1 MKLFNLT
8 LTLAA
13 IFFITAAAVSLEAQ
27 TTFGRRLLTVNHNGD
42 SNDLNVGDGLC
53 IDADGRCTLRAA
65 IQESNSSGFNVVN
78 FVLPAS
84 TVIELTMRELLITKP
99 IQIIGPGGR
108 NLTVQRTTNP
118 DAIPFR
124 VFHIAPNTGSNIVI
138 RGLKVRNGFADIG
151 GGFYI
156 ETGNTVFLTDVTVS
170 NNSASGGGAIANAGN
185 VILTRSLINSN
196 ISLVGNGTG
205 GGFLNIGSN
214 SAATISNST
223 MTDNSASNGGAIYNS
238 GSLSLVNNTISGNS
252 ARTLGSSIVNVA
264 GGTVN
269 VLNTIVGIDT
279 SLNASSLSGAFN
291 SLGNNIV
298 TDARNSTGFTNAVN
312 NDQVSDN
319 NAINPLLGSL
329 ADNGG
334 QTDTRALQSGSPAI
348 NRGSNCVV
356 NGSCPAPLG
365 NTLRLS
371 SDQRTNYTR
380 LSGAAVDVGAFEAG
394 STTING
400 NVGFG
405 TFSTRPRLSGSL
417 AVLTNARTGE
427 KIYRVVNPFG
437 NFFFNNLSLE
447 IYILEVKSKRAG
459 LSSISVF
466 AFDNFPI
473 PFPVRS
479 TLLQENYRLI
489 EQKQENMT
497 N

>member
-13 IFFITAAAVSLEAQ
+13 IFFITASAVSLKAQ
-27 TTFGRRLLTVNHNGD
+27 TMFGRRLLTVNYNGD

-53 IDADGRCTLRAA
+53 LDADGRCTLRAA
-65 IQESNSSGFNVVN
+65 IQESNSAGFDVVN
-78 FVLPAS
+78 FTLPAS
-84 TVIELTMRELLITKP
+84 AVIELTMRELLITKP

-138 RGLKVRNGFADIG
+138 RGLKVRNGFGDIG
-151 GGFYI
+151 GGFYV

-170 NNSASGGGAIANAGN
+170 NNSASGGAIANAGT
-185 VILTRSLINSN
+185 VILTRSLLNSN
-196 ISLVGNGTG
+196 FSLNGSGTG

-223 MTDNSASNGGAIYNS
+223 LTDNRATNGGAVYNN
-238 GSLSLVNNTISGNS
+238 GILSLVNNTISGNI
-252 ARTLGSSIVNVA
+252 AGTLGSSIVSAA

-269 VLNTIVGIDT
+269 VLNTIIGIDT
-279 SLNASSLSGAFN
+279 ASNVTSLSGAFN

-312 NDQVSDN
+312 SDQVSDN

-334 QTDTRALQSGSPAI
+334 QTDTRALLSGSPAI

-356 NGSCPAPLG
+356 NGSCPAPFN

-394 STTING
+394 NTIISG
-400 NVGFG
+400 VVGFG
-405 TFSTRPRLSGSL
+405 TFASRPRLAGSI
-417 AVLTNARTGE
+417 AILTNARTGE
-427 KIYRVVNPFG
+427 KIYSAVNPFG
-437 NFFFNNLSLE
+437 NFSFNNLPLE
-447 IYILEVKSKRAG
+447 VYILEVKSKRAG
-459 LSSISVF
+459 LSSIAVF

-473 PFPVRS
+473 PFPVRPAF
-479 TLLQENYRLI
+479 LFDNYQLI
-489 EQKQENMT
+489 ERQQDKLIN
-497 N
+497 